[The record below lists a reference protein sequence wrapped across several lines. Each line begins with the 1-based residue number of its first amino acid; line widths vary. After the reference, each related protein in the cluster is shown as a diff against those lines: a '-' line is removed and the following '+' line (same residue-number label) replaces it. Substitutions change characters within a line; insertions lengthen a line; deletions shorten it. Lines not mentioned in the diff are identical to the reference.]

1 MTKLLKQ
8 ILEQA
13 SRLPDEE
20 QDSLAAI
27 LMEEM
32 ADEARWAKAFEESQG
47 ALEKLAQEALDE
59 FRRGE
64 TTPLEF
70 DKKWC
75 GGVRRGSFGPASTRC
90 HWKFSNKRKKTT
102 NTGKPIRTIR
112 PLSLNVSVRNCRST
126 PYA

>member
-32 ADEARWAKAFEESQG
+32 ADEARWDKSFAESQD
-47 ALEKLAQEALDE
+47 ALEKLAKEALE
-59 FRRGE
+59 EHRRGE
-64 TTPLEF
+64 TRPLEE
-70 DKKWC
+70 
-75 GGVRRGSFGPASTRC
+75 
-90 HWKFSNKRKKTT
+90 
-102 NTGKPIRTIR
+102 I
-112 PLSLNVSVRNCRST
+112 
-126 PYA
+126 

>member
-13 SRLPDEE
+13 SRLPEAE

-27 LMEEM
+27 LIEEM
-32 ADEARWAKAFEESQG
+32 ADEERWAKAFERSQG
-47 ALEKLAQEALDE
+47 ALEKLAQEALEE

-70 DKKWC
+70 DKK
-75 GGVRRGSFGPASTRC
+75 
-90 HWKFSNKRKKTT
+90 
-102 NTGKPIRTIR
+102 
-112 PLSLNVSVRNCRST
+112 
-126 PYA
+126 